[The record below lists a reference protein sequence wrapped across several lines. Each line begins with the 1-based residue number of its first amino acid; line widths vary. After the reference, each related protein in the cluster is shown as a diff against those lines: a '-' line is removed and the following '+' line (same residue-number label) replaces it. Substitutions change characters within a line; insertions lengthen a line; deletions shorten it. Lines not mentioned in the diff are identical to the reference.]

1 MNFRRLSLLLIV
13 ISLLLS
19 GCIDTGLQTGI
30 DQSTNQP
37 EEQTADWY
45 SLYFSQP
52 GSPQAE
58 QQRGGPDEA
67 LAQAIDQAHIS
78 VEASLY
84 DLNLW
89 SIRDALLDARRRGL
103 QVRVVTESD
112 HLDREEIQDLI
123 TAGIPVLG
131 DRREGL
137 MHDKFLIIDRYE
149 VWTGSMNLTLNGAYH
164 NDNNLLR
171 IRSTR
176 LADDYLTEFEE
187 MFTHDLFGDAS
198 VADTPYPQL
207 SINGTPLQV
216 YFSPDDGAAAH
227 LVDTL
232 QSAEESIYFLTFS
245 LTSDPISQ
253 ALLDAHRRGLDVA
266 GVIEKGQSD
275 NAGSDYQGL
284 LDAGIDVRLDTNP
297 ANMHHKV
304 MIIDGQVVITGSYN
318 FSRSAEERNDENV
331 LVIENKGLA
340 AAYMQEFDR
349 IYNNGR

>member
-1 MNFRRLSLLLIV
+1 MPLKRIILSLIL
-13 ISLLLS
+13 ISLLFT
-19 GCIDTGLQTGI
+19 GCTQTGLQT
-30 DQSTNQP
+30 DHDMTDSQA
-37 EEQTADWY
+37 EEVIADWY
-45 SLYFSQP
+45 TVYFSQP

-58 QQRGGPDEA
+58 KQRGGPDEA

-78 VEASLY
+78 VEVAIY

-89 SIRDALLDARRRGL
+89 SIRDALLDAQRRGV

-112 HLDREEIQDLI
+112 HLDRQEIQDLV
-123 TAGIPVLG
+123 AADIPVLG

-137 MHDKFLIIDRYE
+137 MHNKFVIIDRYE

-171 IRSTR
+171 LRSTR

-187 MFTHDLFGDAS
+187 MFTKDLFGDAAI
-198 VADTPYPQL
+198 ADTPYPDL
-207 SINGTPLQV
+207 TINGTPLQV
-216 YFSPDDGAAAH
+216 YFSPDDCAATY
-227 LVDTL
+227 LVDAL
-232 QSAEESIYFLTFS
+232 QSAEHSIYFLTFS
-245 LTSDPISQ
+245 LTLDPISQ
-253 ALLDAHRRGLDVA
+253 ALLDAHQRGLDVA
-266 GVIEKGQSD
+266 GVIEKGQSG
-275 NAGSDYQGL
+275 NAGSDYQSL
-284 LDAGIDVRLDTNP
+284 LDAGIDVRLDDNP

-304 MIIDGQVVITGSYN
+304 IVIDERVVITGSYN

-331 LVIENKGLA
+331 LIIEHNGLA